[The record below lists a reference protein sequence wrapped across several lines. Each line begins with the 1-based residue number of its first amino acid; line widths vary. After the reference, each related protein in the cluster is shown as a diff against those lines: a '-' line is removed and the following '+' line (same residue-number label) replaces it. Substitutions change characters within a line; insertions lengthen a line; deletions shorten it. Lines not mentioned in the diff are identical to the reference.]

1 MLLELP
7 ASAHATLEW
16 SWERWQPF
24 YAALEAAPIT
34 DPAAWLAAW
43 SQVADLLTETY
54 TRLLV
59 ATTRDTTDSV
69 ADSRF
74 RAFLADVYPR
84 AMAADQALKR
94 KFLDAGVEPEGF
106 AVPLRNLRAEAELF
120 REANL
125 PLLTE
130 EQRLGNEHNRIIGAQ
145 TIEWAGRELTI
156 PQTEPLLED
165 PDRATREEV
174 WRRAAARQLADREAI
189 NRIWRQLLAL
199 RRQLAANA
207 DLPDY
212 RAYAWRLRQRFDYA
226 PDDCLRFHEA
236 IEAVAVP
243 AARRVYARRAAR
255 LGLARLR
262 PWDTHARA
270 PHEAPLR
277 PFRDGADLAERG
289 EAVLMRVDPELG
301 SYFATLRREEFLD
314 LDNRKGKAPGG
325 YCAYFPVVQRPFIFM
340 NAVGLPG
347 DVRTL
352 LHEAGHAFH
361 DFEMAHLPYHR
372 QREAPIE
379 FAEVASMAME
389 LLAAPYLRRSDG
401 GYYEPSEYARAR
413 IEHLEGILTF
423 WPYMAV
429 VDGFQ
434 HWAYTNPETA
444 DDPAACDAA
453 WDRLWARFMDGVD
466 WSGLDAERMTGWHR
480 KQHIYR
486 YPFYYVEYGLAQL
499 GAVQV
504 WRNAMR
510 DQAGAVAAY
519 RRALAL
525 GGAAPLPDLFHA
537 AGARFAFDTTVL
549 REAVELIEG
558 VIDTLERAE
567 G

>member
-1 MLLELP
+1 MLRDLP
-7 ASAHATLEW
+7 TSAQTTLDW
-16 SWERWQPF
+16 SWEHWQPF
-24 YAALEAAPIT
+24 YAELEAAPIVE
-34 DPAAWLAAW
+34 PAAWLAAW
-43 SQVADLLTETY
+43 SRLADLLAETY
-54 TRLLV
+54 TRLSV
-59 ATTRDTTDSV
+59 ATTCDT
-69 ADSRF
+69 ADAAAEARF
-74 RAFLADVYPR
+74 RAFLGDVYPR

-94 KFLDAGVEPEGF
+94 KFLDAGFEPEGF
-106 AVPLRNLRAEAELF
+106 AVPLRNLRAEVELF

-130 EQRLGNEHNRIIGAQ
+130 ERRLGNEYNRIIGAQ

-156 PQTEPLLED
+156 PQTEPLLEE
-165 PDRATREEV
+165 PDRAVREEV

-189 NRIWRQLLAL
+189 NQIWRQLLAL

-207 DLPDY
+207 GLPDY
-212 RAYAWRLRQRFDYA
+212 RAYAWRLRQRFDYT

-255 LGLARLR
+255 LGLDRLR

-270 PHEAPLR
+270 SGEAPLR
-277 PFRDGADLAERG
+277 PFRDGVELAERG
-289 EAVLMRVDPELG
+289 EAVLTRVDPELG
-301 SYFATLRREEFLD
+301 GYFAIMRQEGFLD

-325 YCAYFPVVQRPFIFM
+325 YCVYFPVARRPFIFM
-340 NAVGLPG
+340 NAVGMPG

-361 DFEMAHLPYHR
+361 DFEMAHLPYHQ
-372 QREAPIE
+372 QREVPIE

-389 LLAAPYLRRSDG
+389 LLAAPYLRRADG
-401 GYYEPSEYARAR
+401 GYYDQAEYARAR

-434 HWAYTNPETA
+434 HWAYTNPEAA
-444 DDPAACDAA
+444 DNPAACDAA
-453 WDRLWARFMDGVD
+453 WDQLWARFMDGVD
-466 WSGLDAERMTGWHR
+466 WSGLDAERITGWHR

-504 WRNAMR
+504 WRNALS

-519 RRALAL
+519 RRALAR
-525 GGAAPLPDLFHA
+525 GGVATLPDLFET
-537 AGARFAFDTTVL
+537 AGARFVFDSDAL
-549 REAVELIEG
+549 REAVELIEEEIARLAQH
-558 VIDTLERAE
+558 V
-567 G
+567 